1 MKKDRDCGMTPYPVY
16 PNVGMPVQNTMM
28 PNMGMPGM
36 PQMQGMMPNIPMY
49 GMPTYNTNATQSQ
62 SMDNLERQ
70 INMLDRRVTK
80 LETLVNSA
88 STYNS
93 SFNDSNYHV
102 M

>member
-1 MKKDRDCGMTPYPVY
+1 MKKDRNCGMNPYPVY
-16 PNVGMPVQNTMM
+16 PNYQGMPNMMM
-28 PNMGMPGM
+28 PNM
-36 PQMQGMMPNIPMY
+36 MMPNMMPYNMANPM
-49 GMPTYNTNATQSQ
+49 GTTTNIGNIQTQTI
-62 SMDNLERQ
+62 DNLERQ

-80 LETLVNSA
+80 LETLVNST